1 MKLKSVKLNPHNR
14 VKILCHYCEEMHH
27 ELETYAIVEHK
38 FKYICVECVSHK
50 MSRGQNIEIIRE
62 V

>member
-1 MKLKSVKLNPHNR
+1 MKVRQVNLDSRSR

-27 ELETYAIVEHK
+27 ELETYAIVDQK

-50 MSRGQNIEIIRE
+50 MSMGQNIEIIRE